1 MRDRDSK
8 RKKMVTALAVALMM
22 VLCTAIPVSAKSRTP
37 KKLYLKTTTTVV
49 DIGGKTKVSV
59 KKTKPSKASRSVRWK
74 SSNKK
79 IAVVSSKGVVTGK
92 KKGTVRITATSK
104 RNRRI
109 RKSITVKVKDLKS
122 TSLKLNRKQ
131 VTLGNK
137 EAVTL
142 KATLKG
148 PKGYCN
154 RGVVWKSSNPAIV
167 SVSKSGKLTVKGTGS
182 ASVTAQ
188 EKGGSRKA
196 TCKVEAFQTLS
207 AKRVWQNLKRK
218 EADYGKKAPQ
228 LILDVRLTAGTGD
241 EDGYQNGHIPTAVNC
256 SAAKE
261 FQDANS
267 LEEHSGNENIQRTL
281 QRFGKERNFVL
292 VGNGEQYER
301 HAAELLRKN
310 GVNPERIFVLAEKD
324 GAVSGKWGMDSWKQ
338 TYPNY
343 VTGYYATGSYVFH
356 NDISGEQLQEDIDGP
371 KLYTVLDARATEQY
385 DLAHAP
391 GAWSTPCRKGD
402 DYKNAYNAILN
413 PEARKDNFKEVVE
426 KNPNAIFAIICYSG
440 TRYSNNAKETLMK
453 DYGIPEERII
463 VQRGGMSKWNGTVV
477 SAPKVDAGAGTVTI
491 ATKVN
496 KALESNP
503 QMKTGMLVA
512 SESGTRKEEGILRT
526 YVTPEQMSEA
536 MTELKAK
543 AGKTE
548 VCASVQWNDFRKT
561 GGGTLPEILNN
572 LKGQPAMLYAAE
584 SNDRNSETGE
594 IAALTS
600 DSDALFGISN
610 RPATED
616 NLCTVKSG
624 ALPKSDHEMSASFSP
639 DEHNVVYLTFTLK

>member
-1 MRDRDSK
+1 MRDRDLK
-8 RKKMVTALAVALMM
+8 RRKMVTALAVALMM

-79 IAVVSSKGVVTGK
+79 IAAVSSKGVVTGK

-104 RNRRI
+104 KNRRI

-182 ASVTAQ
+182 VSVTAQ

-228 LILDVRLTAGTGD
+228 LILDVRLTAGTAD
-241 EDGYQNGHIPTAVNC
+241 EDGYQTGHIPTAVNC
-256 SAAKE
+256 SVAKD
-261 FQDANS
+261 FGDANS
-267 LEEHSGNENIQRTL
+267 LEEHSGSENIQSML
-281 QRFGKERNFVL
+281 KRFGKNRNFVL
-292 VGNGEQYER
+292 VGNGGQYER
-301 HAAELLRKN
+301 HAAELLHKN
-310 GVNPERIFVLAEKD
+310 GVNPENIFVAAEKD
-324 GAVSGKWGMDSWKQ
+324 GLPSGRWGMDSWKQ
-338 TYPNY
+338 SYPNY

-356 NDISGEQLQEDIDGP
+356 NDISGEQLQADIDGP

-402 DYKNAYNAILN
+402 DYGNAYNAILS
-413 PEARKDNFKEVVE
+413 PEARKDNFKDVVE
-426 KNPNAIFAIICYSG
+426 QNPNAVFAIICYSG

-477 SAPKVDAGAGTVTI
+477 SEPKVDSKARTVTI

-496 KALESNP
+496 KMLESNP
-503 QMKTGMLVA
+503 EMKTGTLVA
-512 SESGTRKEEGILRT
+512 SESGTRKEESVLRT
-526 YVTPEQMSEA
+526 YVTPKQMSEA

-572 LKGQPAMLYAAE
+572 LEGQPAMLYAAE

-594 IAALTS
+594 IASLTS
-600 DSDALFGISN
+600 GLEALFGIPN

-616 NLCTVKSG
+616 NLCIVKSG

>member
-104 RNRRI
+104 RSRRI

-218 EADYGKKAPQ
+218 EADYG
-228 LILDVRLTAGTGD
+228 R
-241 EDGYQNGHIPTAVNC
+241 
-256 SAAKE
+256 KE
-261 FQDANS
+261 YHT
-267 LEEHSGNENIQRTL
+267 EEHSGNENIQRTL

-310 GVNPERIFVLAEKD
+310 GVNPDCIFVLAEKD

-356 NDISGEQLQEDIDGP
+356 NDISGEQL
-371 KLYTVLDARATEQY
+371 
-385 DLAHAP
+385 
-391 GAWSTPCRKGD
+391 
-402 DYKNAYNAILN
+402 
-413 PEARKDNFKEVVE
+413 
-426 KNPNAIFAIICYSG
+426 
-440 TRYSNNAKETLMK
+440 
-453 DYGIPEERII
+453 
-463 VQRGGMSKWNGTVV
+463 
-477 SAPKVDAGAGTVTI
+477 
-491 ATKVN
+491 
-496 KALESNP
+496 
-503 QMKTGMLVA
+503 
-512 SESGTRKEEGILRT
+512 
-526 YVTPEQMSEA
+526 
-536 MTELKAK
+536 
-543 AGKTE
+543 
-548 VCASVQWNDFRKT
+548 
-561 GGGTLPEILNN
+561 
-572 LKGQPAMLYAAE
+572 
-584 SNDRNSETGE
+584 
-594 IAALTS
+594 
-600 DSDALFGISN
+600 
-610 RPATED
+610 
-616 NLCTVKSG
+616 
-624 ALPKSDHEMSASFSP
+624 
-639 DEHNVVYLTFTLK
+639 